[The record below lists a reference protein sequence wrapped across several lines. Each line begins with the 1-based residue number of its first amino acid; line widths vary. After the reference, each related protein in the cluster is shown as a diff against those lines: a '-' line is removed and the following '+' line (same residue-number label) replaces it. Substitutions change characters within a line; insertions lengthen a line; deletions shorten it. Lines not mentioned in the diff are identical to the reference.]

1 MDIPQSILL
10 PKRSLI
16 SHHLRFGRLLPRL
29 IRHLEHSVDLRIEQ
43 REREGIVILDL
54 KGRLVLGQ
62 EDIALRQRL
71 QALRDAGQAN
81 VALNLKGVSD
91 MDTTALGTLVFC
103 SMKFRDAGGRLVL
116 FNLSPSHSQLSNLVK
131 LNTAFEMYPSEVDAL
146 NSFFPERVVPHY
158 DILEFVEELEQQR
171 QAADLK
177 SDGKNRNGKAKR
189 ESQKISK

>member
-1 MDIPQSILL
+1 VDIPQSILHL
-10 PKRSLI
+10 KLSRI
-16 SHHLRFGRLLPRL
+16 RHHLTSGRLLPRL
-29 IRHLEHSVDLRIEQ
+29 IRHPEHSVDLRIKQ

-54 KGRLVLGQ
+54 KGRLVLGP
-62 EDIALRQRL
+62 EDVALRQRL
-71 QALRDAGQAN
+71 QALRDEGHVN

-116 FNLSPSHSQLSNLVK
+116 FNLSPKHSQLSNLVK
-131 LNTAFEMYPSEVDAL
+131 LNTAFEMYPGEVDAL

>member
-1 MDIPQSILL
+1 
-10 PKRSLI
+10 
-16 SHHLRFGRLLPRL
+16 
-29 IRHLEHSVDLRIEQ
+29 VDLRIEQ

-54 KGRLVLGQ
+54 KGRLVLGP
-62 EDIALRQRL
+62 EDVTLRQRL